1 MAAQFGSNVDLAKL
15 NEFLLDKSYIS
26 GWSASGEDV
35 AVFNNI
41 KSAPAAEHNNA
52 LRWWNHI
59 KSYESEFSSLGSAV
73 EAKQEE
79 AAEDSDDD
87 IDFFDS
93 DSEDEEAKA
102 EAERVKAERIAAYNA
117 RKAAKAETKGAVIA
131 KSSITLEVKPW
142 DDETD
147 LKEVETMV
155 RAIEMDGLVW
165 GTAKLKPVG
174 YGIMKLSIVC
184 VVEDDKV
191 GSDDL
196 IETIEAFED
205 HVQSVDISAFNK
217 I

>member
-41 KSAPAAEHNNA
+41 KSAPAAEHINA

-59 KSYESEFSSLGSAV
+59 KSYESEFSTLGSAV
-73 EAKQEE
+73 AAKQEE
-79 AAEDSDDD
+79 AAEESDDD

-117 RKAAKAETKGAVIA
+117 RKAAKEEKKGAVIA

-147 LKEVETMV
+147 LKEVEKMV
-155 RAIEMDGLVW
+155 REIEMDGLVW

>member
-1 MAAQFGSNVDLAKL
+1 MAAQFGTNVDLAKL
-15 NEFLLDKSYIS
+15 NDFLLDKSYIS
-26 GWSASGEDV
+26 GWAVSAEDV
-35 AVFNNI
+35 TVFKNI
-41 KSAPAAEHNNA
+41 SSSPDNHVNA

-59 KSYESEFSSLGSAV
+59 KSYESEFGKLGTVSCD
-73 EAKQEE
+73 KQEE
-79 AAEDSDDD
+79 EDDDDD
-87 IDFFDS
+87 IDFFES
-93 DSEDEEAKA
+93 DDEEDA
-102 EAERVKAERIAAYNA
+102 EAERVKAERIAEYNA
-117 RKAAKAETKGAVIA
+117 RKAAKAEKKGAVIA

-147 LKEVETMV
+147 LGEVEKMV

-165 GTAKLKPVG
+165 GSSKLKPVG
-174 YGIMKLSIVC
+174 YGIMKLSIIC